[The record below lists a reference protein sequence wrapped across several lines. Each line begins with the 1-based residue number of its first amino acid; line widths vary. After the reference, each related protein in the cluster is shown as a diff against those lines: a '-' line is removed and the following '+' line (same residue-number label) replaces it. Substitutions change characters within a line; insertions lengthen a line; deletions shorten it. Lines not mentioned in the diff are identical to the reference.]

1 MEMNPIVS
9 CQQVTYR
16 YGKKLAIN
24 QLTASFPQGQAIG
37 LLGENGAGKSTLL
50 KLITG
55 IMQPNAGQIKVFG
68 ETPNWQT
75 LKRIS
80 YLGDRAQ
87 WYKFHRIQ
95 EAIQFA
101 QQLCPN
107 FQLSRA
113 EHYLE
118 FLKLNPQDF
127 VESLSKGQMMRL
139 QLLLCLSRDVDLYI
153 LDEPFSGIDLISREK
168 IIELL
173 IELLAERTATFI
185 ISTHEIYETE
195 GLFEYVFLLKNGKI
209 VKKGKTDQLRA
220 ELGSI
225 QNVYREVFR

>member
-9 CQQVTYR
+9 FQQVTYR
-16 YGKKLAIN
+16 YGKKFALN
-24 QLTASFPQGQAIG
+24 QLTASFPAGQAIG
-37 LLGENGAGKSTLL
+37 VLGENGAGKSTLL

-55 IMQPNAGQIKVFG
+55 IMKPTAGEIKVFG

-75 LKRIS
+75 LKRIA

-87 WYKFHRIQ
+87 WYKFQRID
-95 EAIQFA
+95 EAIQLA
-101 QQLCPN
+101 KQLLPD
-107 FQLSRA
+107 FQMSRA

-118 FLKLNPQDF
+118 FLKLNPQDY

-139 QLLLCLSRDVDLYI
+139 QLLLCLSRDADLYL

-168 IIELL
+168 MIELL
-173 IELLAERTATFI
+173 IELLSERTATFI

-195 GLFEYVFLLKNGKI
+195 GLFEYVCLLKNGKI
-209 VKKGKTDQLRA
+209 VKEGKTEQLRA

-225 QNVYREVFR
+225 QNVYREVFQ